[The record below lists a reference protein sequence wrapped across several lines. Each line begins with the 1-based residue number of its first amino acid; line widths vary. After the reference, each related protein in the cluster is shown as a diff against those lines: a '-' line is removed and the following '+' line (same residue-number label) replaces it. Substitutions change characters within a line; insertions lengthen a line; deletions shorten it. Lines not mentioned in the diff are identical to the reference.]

1 MTKLFL
7 KPRLA
12 VIMVIAL
19 TALVVSCSKDN
30 DNKSS
35 AVELLSFGPTGAKHG
50 DTLKFIG
57 NNLDKVTAIEFT
69 GNNAV
74 VNQQD
79 FKHQSSNLIL
89 LLVPPAAERGQV
101 KLITSQGEIIS
112 KTQLD
117 LEVVPS
123 VSQLTSQAR
132 IGSNISI
139 SGSYLNW
146 VSGVT
151 FGNNKTVATFVTK
164 SFDQLVVTVPED
176 AETGPLV
183 LSYTGTKS
191 DFFETTDTLYITLP
205 AITSLSP
212 NPVDPEGELTI
223 EGTDLDLVEAVI
235 LENVDPV
242 TDFVSQ
248 TPSKIV
254 LIVPDGTARG
264 AIKLDVINSSA
275 IIQSDEVLEIT
286 GTAPPPA
293 LALTFYDDAV
303 TSNWNGWIGGG
314 WGGTSN
320 RDNTSPV
327 REGTKSVKIDYSGGW
342 GSPFQLGGAN
352 IDVSPYTQF
361 KISVFGAPGSA
372 GKKINIG
379 INASDKYTIDVVEGE
394 WTDYAIPLSSLTTG
408 PLTEIWVKEF
418 SGTGGFTVYID
429 ALGLF

>member
-7 KPRLA
+7 KPRLS

-19 TALVVSCSKDN
+19 AALVVSCSKDN

-89 LLVPPAAERGQV
+89 LLVPSAAERGQV
-101 KLITSQGEIIS
+101 KLKTSQGEIVS

-151 FGNNKTVATFVTK
+151 FGNNKTVETFVTK

-205 AITSLSP
+205 AVTSLSP

-275 IIQSDEVLEIT
+275 IIQSEEVLEIT

>member
-7 KPRLA
+7 KPRLS

-19 TALVVSCSKDN
+19 AALVVSCSKDN

-89 LLVPPAAERGQV
+89 LLVPSAAERGQV
-101 KLITSQGEIIS
+101 KLKTSQGEIVS

-151 FGNNKTVATFVTK
+151 FGNNKTVETFVTK

-205 AITSLSP
+205 AVTSLSP

-242 TDFVSQ
+242 TDFISQ
-248 TPSKIV
+248 TSSKIV

-275 IIQSDEVLEIT
+275 IIQSEEVLEIT

>member
-89 LLVPPAAERGQV
+89 LLVPSAAERGQV
-101 KLITSQGEIIS
+101 KLKTSQGEIIS